1 MSKPQIIRTEAG
13 EALVVIPLA
22 EYQRLMEQAG
32 EDAEDALEEEF
43 IRSIVAETDAAI
55 TRGEDVALPEAVW
68 EEIETGSNPV
78 RILRKH
84 RGLTQANL
92 ATQAGITQAFLSEIE
107 RGRKVGT
114 TETLK
119 SLAKAL
125 AVPLS
130 VLVE

>member
-55 TRGEDVALPEAVW
+55 ARGEDVALPEAVW
-68 EEIETGSNPV
+68 EGIETGSNPV
-78 RILRKH
+78 RVLRKH
-84 RGLTQANL
+84 RGLTQADL
-92 ATQAGITQAFLSEIE
+92 AKQAGITQAFLSEIE
-107 RGRKVGT
+107 NGRKVGT

-125 AVPLS
+125 AVPLG

>member
-1 MSKPQIIRTEAG
+1 VGKPQIVRTEAG
-13 EALVVIPLA
+13 ETLVVIPLE
-22 EYQRLMEQAG
+22 EYERLKEQAG

-43 IRSIVAETDAAI
+43 IRRIVAEKSAAVA
-55 TRGEDVALPEAVW
+55 RGEDVALPEAVW
-68 EEIETGSNPV
+68 EEIERGPNPI
-78 RILRKH
+78 RALRKH
-84 RGLTQANL
+84 RGLTQAEL
-92 ATQAGITQAFLSEIE
+92 ASQAGITQAFLSEIE
-107 RGRKVGT
+107 NGRKFGT